1 MQYRTLHCRQT
12 QNPFFMYTKKVF
24 RAKDMAVWTRYE
36 TSLFVTIA
44 VAVVALYYF
53 FDLHWIKIPWT
64 PLALIGTAVAFVI
77 GFQNNSAYG
86 RIWEARKIWGGIVNT
101 SRTFGMYVQDM
112 VTNEH
117 ASVPL
122 SQEEL
127 QHEIKTLTYRH
138 IAWMTAL
145 RHAMRTGKPWETVV
159 KEKTNQEWN
168 EIVRPPEWDAKVE
181 DDMQAYLSSDD
192 LQYVMSKGNKQ
203 TALLFLQSHHL
214 RKLKESGVIWEFSFL
229 QLEGVLEEL
238 FTLQGKS
245 ERIKNFPYPRHFAS
259 LNHYFMWVF
268 VLILPLALVPQFAEI
283 GLEIAEDYPLIGDLF
298 VWLAVP
304 FYVAVAWVFH
314 TMERIGRTGENPFEG
329 SANDVPISTIARGI
343 EIDLRQNLG
352 ESNEEI
358 PEQFPMVYDTQ
369 M

>member
-1 MQYRTLHCRQT
+1 
-12 QNPFFMYTKKVF
+12 MYTRKVYKT
-24 RAKDMAVWTRYE
+24 KDMIKWTRFE
-36 TSLFVTIA
+36 TLLFFLIGST
-44 VAVVALYYF
+44 VVALYYF
-53 FDLHWIKIPWT
+53 FELNWIKIPWT

-101 SRTFGMYVQDM
+101 SRTFGMFVQDM
-112 VTNEH
+112 VSNENT
-117 ASVPL
+117 AVKL
-122 SQEEL
+122 SKEEL
-127 QHEIKTLTYRH
+127 HHEIKTLTYRH
-138 IAWMTAL
+138 IAWMAAL
-145 RHAMRTGKPWETVV
+145 RHSMRAAKPWEHVMHERAN
-159 KEKTNQEWN
+159 KEWGKM
-168 EIVRPPEWDAKVE
+168 IRPPEWVSTVE
-181 DDMQAYLSSDD
+181 ADLKPYLSEKD
-192 LQYVMSKGNKQ
+192 LSYVMSKNNKQ
-203 TALLFLQSHHL
+203 TAVLYLQSHHL
-214 RKLKESGVIWEFSFL
+214 RRLKEEGAVWEFSFL

-245 ERIKNFPYPRHFAS
+245 ERIKNFPYPRHFAT

-268 VLILPLALVPQFAEI
+268 VLVLPLALVPQFAEI
-283 GLEIAEDYPLIGDLF
+283 GQDMMENHPLVGNLF
-298 VWLAVP
+298 VWLSIP

-352 ESNEEI
+352 ESGDEI
-358 PEQFPMVYDTQ
+358 PEQFPVIYDTQ

>member
-1 MQYRTLHCRQT
+1 
-12 QNPFFMYTKKVF
+12 MYTKKVY
-24 RAKDMAVWTRYE
+24 RAIDMAMWTRYE
-36 TSLFVTIA
+36 TFLFLA
-44 VAVVALYYF
+44 VGIVSVVAYVYL
-53 FDLHWIKIPWT
+53 DLEWLKIPWT

-101 SRTFGMYVQDM
+101 SRTFGMFVQDM
-112 VTNEH
+112 ITNEH
-117 ASVPL
+117 ATIKL
-122 SQEEL
+122 SKEEL

-145 RHAMRTGKPWETVV
+145 RHAMRASKPWETVTQ
-159 KEKTNQEWN
+159 EKTNQEWSK
-168 EIVRPPEWDAKVE
+168 IVHPPELDSTVE
-181 DDMQAYLSSDD
+181 ADMQPYLSEEDMK
-192 LQYVMSKGNKQ
+192 YVMSKNNKQ
-203 TALLFLQSHHL
+203 TALLYLQSHHI
-214 RKLKESGVIWEFSFL
+214 RRLKEQGVIWQFAFL

-259 LNHYFMWVF
+259 LNHYFMWIF
-268 VLILPLALVPQFAEI
+268 VMLLPLAIIPQFAEI
-283 GLEIAEDYPLIGDLF
+283 GLEISEAYPLVGEIF
-298 VWLAVP
+298 VWFAVP
-304 FYVAVAWVFH
+304 FYGVVAWVFH

-352 ESNEEI
+352 EAKDEI
-358 PEQFPMVYDTQ
+358 PAQFPMMYDTQ